1 MYTTAVALFCW
12 AYLILSTTPHA
23 CEPISDI
30 LTYMCVAAWLCFLRL
45 NSRFGICFLQTTT
58 VRRALEDAIRDFVYD
73 MIQVLFD
80 FGLLFAVTQRAEGPS
95 RPHHTSSRHTW
106 SNNNYRIC
114 NSVGVSPKMHPEISP
129 VS

>member
-1 MYTTAVALFCW
+1 MAEAIEVEAKYGKTVLR
-12 AYLILSTTPHA
+12 
-23 CEPISDI
+23 D
-30 LTYMCVAAWLCFLRL
+30 AWRKEF
-45 NSRFGICFLQTTT
+45 
-58 VRRALEDAIRDFVYD
+58 
-73 MIQVLFD
+73 LFD